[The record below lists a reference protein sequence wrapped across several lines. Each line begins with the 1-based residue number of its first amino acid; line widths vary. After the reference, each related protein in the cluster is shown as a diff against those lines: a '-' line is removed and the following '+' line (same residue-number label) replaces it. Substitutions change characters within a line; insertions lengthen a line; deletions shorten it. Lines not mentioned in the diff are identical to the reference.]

1 MEVELPDGKVVKAVV
16 RGKFRLLSFRTTSP
30 VTVGDVVYLRLLED
44 GTGVIENIEERK
56 NYLVRKWPHRRHTY
70 QLLAS
75 NIDQAILIAT
85 LVKPRTST
93 GFIDRFLIATESQE
107 IPTIIFFNK
116 YDLYES
122 EEKKMLEELREG
134 YTKAGY
140 TVLKGSLMDSNT
152 IDIIKEIVKGKK
164 TLLSGHSGVGKSTLI
179 NALVPHANVK
189 TQEVSEYS
197 GKGKHTTTY
206 SRMYKLPEG
215 GYLIDTPGIKEF
227 DVPGLTKRNLRDLY
241 PEFRSIQDECRYNDC
256 LHVNEPDCAV
266 RDAVKI
272 GQIPMFRY
280 QNYLRILATLPN

>member
-1 MEVELPDGKVVKAVV
+1 MKAVV

-30 VTVGDVVYLRLLED
+30 VTVGDIVLVRIIDD
-44 GTGVIENIEERK
+44 GTGLIESIEERK

-70 QLLAS
+70 QLLAA

-93 GFIDRFLIATESQE
+93 GFIDRFLIATESQD

-116 YDLYES
+116 YDLYDDED
-122 EEKKMLEELREG
+122 KQLLEELRKA
-134 YTKAGY
+134 YSNAGY
-140 TVLKGSLMDSNT
+140 SVIHGSLMDNQT
-152 IDIIKEIVKGKK
+152 VDMIKELVKQKK

-179 NALVPHANVK
+179 NALVPGANVK

-197 GKGKHTTTY
+197 GKGKHTTTF
-206 SRMYKLPEG
+206 SRMYKLPDG

-227 DVPGLTKRNLRDLY
+227 DVPGLNKRNLRELY
-241 PEFRSIQDECRYNDC
+241 PEFREIQDLCRYSDC

-266 RDAVKI
+266 RDAVEKGKI
-272 GQIPMFRY
+272 PQFRY
-280 QNYLRILATLPN
+280 NNYLRILSSLPD